1 MRCADDVSI
10 DQLAA
15 EGIGGTHMFTGADL
29 AGLCRRAVTF
39 AFMEDDNAQVC
50 LPRWGVWGC
59 CGAVSSWGWCCLHQ
73 EVAQRHF
80 QQALEGVTS
89 SVPGMRL
96 LQLEKWTPFAR

>member
-50 LPRWGVWGC
+50 LPRWGRVGLLRRRKLMWLVLPSPGGRATALPASVGGC
-59 CGAVSSWGWCCLHQ
+59 HLFRSWHAAAAAGEVDAVC
-73 EVAQRHF
+73 
-80 QQALEGVTS
+80 
-89 SVPGMRL
+89 
-96 LQLEKWTPFAR
+96 